1 MQMILCKCNLLNVI
15 YKSLPLNMRFV
26 SVVLLVCRIWPIK
39 QSINYLPFC
48 ITHKSHACL
57 VKLT

>member
-1 MQMILCKCNLLNVI
+1 
-15 YKSLPLNMRFV
+15 MRFV

-57 VKLT
+57 VKIT